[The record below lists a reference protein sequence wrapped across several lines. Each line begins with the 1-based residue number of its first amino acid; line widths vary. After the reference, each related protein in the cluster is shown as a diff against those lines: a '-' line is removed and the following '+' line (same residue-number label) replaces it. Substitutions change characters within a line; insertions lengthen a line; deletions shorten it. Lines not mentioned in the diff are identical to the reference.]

1 MPTLS
6 IRFIGGHY
14 HATPWGRAQNEGAVE
29 WPPSPWRVLR
39 ALLATGYA
47 KLPDWQSGVIPD
59 TAKSLV
65 EKLAFVSPVYRLP
78 EATGAHT
85 RHYMPTKGSTTLV
98 IDARAVTGT
107 DHEPLLVRWDVTL
120 DAEETAL
127 LAALAER
134 LGYLGRAESWA
145 EAELVED
152 APVSNGSWCR
162 PIMEPPTKAV
172 DGGEAVLLLAPMSA
186 PEYER
191 WRKAAATSSELPKKK
206 FNALHPADLLAALQ
220 VESGWLQK
228 QGWTT
233 PPGTRLVR
241 YVLPARNAIG
251 TTAPASSRRAEPPRV
266 EFALLALS
274 CSARSRTP
282 LPLASRTLPQADL
295 LHRAL
300 ASLVGKRAPGQTET
314 AARDLL
320 GVDGDHAPLSGHR
333 HAHILPLSL
342 LNPDGHLDHILV
354 WAPDGMG
361 GAAQDILR
369 HIRRTYMKGGVGE
382 LSVRFSG
389 AGSREAFLKM
399 PGLQGLLAPAR
410 VWQSLTP
417 LVLPR
422 YRKKSGK
429 NTLEGQ
435 IAAECDSRGLPSPE
449 RIEFLKEESIA
460 FRHYIRHR
468 ARAAMPPEDF
478 GYALRLTFA
487 EPVRGPL
494 CLGHSSHFGLGLFA
508 ACGDH
513 GEG

>member
-47 KLPDWQSGVIPD
+47 KLPEWQGGVIPD

-65 EKLAFVSPVYRLP
+65 EKLASCLPSFRLP
-78 EATGAHT
+78 KATGAHS

-98 IDARAVTGT
+98 IDASAVTGL
-107 DHEPLLVRWDVTL
+107 DHDPLLIHWDVDL
-120 DAEETAL
+120 DAVETAL
-127 LAALAER
+127 LAELAER
-134 LGYLGRAESWA
+134 LGYLGRAESWT
-145 EAELVED
+145 EAKLVED
-152 APVSNGSWCR
+152 APGLNDHWSQPLAESC
-162 PIMEPPTKAV
+162 PTTA
-172 DGGEAVLLLAPMSA
+172 DDGEAVLLLAPVPSS
-186 PEYER
+186 EYAR
-191 WRKAAATSSELPKKK
+191 WRESAATSSGLPKKK
-206 FNALHPADLLAALQ
+206 FDAIHPADLLAALQ

-233 PPGTRLVR
+233 PPGTRFVR
-241 YVLPARNAIG
+241 YRVPARNAIG
-251 TTAPASSRRAEPPRV
+251 TTPPAARRRSEPPRV

-274 CSARSRTP
+274 CSARNRTP
-282 LPLASRTLPQADL
+282 LPLASRTLPQADI
-295 LHRAL
+295 LHRAI
-300 ASLVGKRAPGQTET
+300 ASFAGKCAPDQAGA

-320 GVDGDHAPLSGHR
+320 GMDANHAPLSGHR

-342 LNPDGHLDHILV
+342 LNADGHLDHVLLWV
-354 WAPDGMG
+354 PDGMG

-369 HIRRTYMKGGVGE
+369 HLRRTYMKGGVGE

-389 AGSREAFLKM
+389 AGSREMFSKIQ
-399 PGLQGLLAPAR
+399 GLQGLLAPVR

-435 IAAECDSRGLPSPE
+435 IAAECDSRGLPSPQH
-449 RIEFLKEESIA
+449 IEFLKEESIA
-460 FRHYIRHR
+460 FRHYVRRR
-468 ARAAMPPEDF
+468 ACAVPPPEDF

-494 CLGHSSHFGLGLFA
+494 CLGHSSHFGLGLFV
-508 ACGDH
+508 ACPDR
-513 GEG
+513 EA